1 MTSQDGLNS
10 AVAALWARQRDEMS
24 RRVDIVEQAVVA
36 LLEGDLHEDQRA
48 EAERAAHKI
57 AGAAGSFGFP
67 AASEHAREVE
77 LELRGGVS
85 LEHAQQLSDL
95 VVELPHH
102 PPTSGGWSPNGAL
115 DPLNS
120 QSTVRR
126 RDRDRRRAP
135 HRADPA
141 HPPG

>member
-36 LLEGDLHEDQRA
+36 
-48 EAERAAHKI
+48 
-57 AGAAGSFGFP
+57 GAAGSVGFP
-67 AASEHAREVE
+67 AANEHVREVE

-102 PPTSGGWSPNGAL
+102 PPPSGDWSPNGAL

-120 QSTVRR
+120 QS
-126 RDRDRRRAP
+126 
-135 HRADPA
+135 
-141 HPPG
+141 